1 MAAPKK
7 QILTP
12 VEDETSKFTN
22 LARSFLG
29 QGTALGFGDEIE
41 AYVRSKINDS
51 KSYDELLTEPTL
63 DPLKLISVMLE
74 KYALYPQL
82 ALTTVGLLNPV
93 IGLIV
98 FAL

>member
-7 QILTP
+7 QTLNP
-12 VEDETSKFTN
+12 VENETSKFTN

-51 KSYDELLTEPTL
+51 KSYD
-63 DPLKLISVMLE
+63 
-74 KYALYPQL
+74 
-82 ALTTVGLLNPV
+82 
-93 IGLIV
+93 
-98 FAL
+98 